1 MPDSP
6 TAKHELDALQV
17 TPIKLSPAP
26 DGGVG
31 DEEAT
36 DHELP
41 SQTSTRVPVPEL
53 VEPTAM
59 QKLPELPVGHEI
71 PSKLSLLLGSGAL
84 TCVHEVPFHSAAS
97 TEEVTGL
104 AE

>member
-1 MPDSP
+1 M
-6 TAKHELDALQV
+6 AARQV
-17 TPIKLSPAP
+17 RPIKFNPLAPA
-26 DGGVG
+26 GAEG
-31 DEEAT
+31 EEAAT

-41 SQTSTRVPVPEL
+41 SHTSTRVPVPEL

-71 PSKLSLLLGSGAL
+71 PSKLSLLLGPGAL

-97 TEEVTGL
+97 TEEVMGL